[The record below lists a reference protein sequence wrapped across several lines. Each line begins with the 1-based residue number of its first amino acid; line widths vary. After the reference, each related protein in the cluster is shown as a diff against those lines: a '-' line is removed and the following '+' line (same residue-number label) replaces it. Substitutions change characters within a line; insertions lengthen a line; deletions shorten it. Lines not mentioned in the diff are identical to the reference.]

1 MISSLRHVGV
11 AGDSGTSPLG
21 GRCDTA
27 RLWAGVAFG
36 SGIAPH
42 QRRFQYD
49 PSSGEIQALLRVPAG
64 YGKVAV
70 LDELQARLQLSPE
83 RIVYVEDGCS
93 DVHVML
99 HVNRRHGLTIAV
111 SEAKYIPPIAKR
123 TILSE
128 DALSVLI
135 PILEDIVGWEAPR
148 IRALFEAHG
157 LLIHEWDKVRT
168 DWLTIRDSLPSAV
181 EEATTRMS

>member
-1 MISSLRHVGV
+1 VIQSALAPIVPPERIY
-11 AGDSGTSPLG
+11 GT
-21 GRCDTA
+21 
-27 RLWAGVAFG
+27 
-36 SGIAPH
+36 
-42 QRRFQYD
+42 RFQYD

-70 LDELQARLQLSPE
+70 LDELQSKLQISLD
-83 RIVYVEDGCS
+83 RIVYVGDGRS

-99 HVNRRHGLTIAV
+99 HVNRRNGFTIAV
-111 SEAKYIPPIAKR
+111 SEAKYIAPIAKR
-123 TILSE
+123 TILSD

-135 PILEDIVGWEAPR
+135 PILEDIVGWEATR

-168 DWLTIRDSLPSAV
+168 DWLTIRESLPSAV
-181 EEATTRMS
+181 EEAPVLMSQRGQEPTAAEYGAATRTFPVR